1 MRSSDLRGVFAP
13 LVTPFDEGLKV
24 DDERLRGHVRWLMG
38 RVEGLVCTSD
48 VGEFVHLTE
57 TERVEV
63 WRSVMD
69 EVDGRVPVIVGS
81 GSSST
86 KVAKELTLKAAEMG
100 VDAALVVDPYFYRS
114 SGKERYEHFQA
125 LDALGL
131 PLINHNV
138 CRYTGAERE
147 WWTTEGIA
155 ALENVIGIL
164 DATGDMAYT
173 ATLTEKVDDAAIL
186 AGKDEV
192 AAMALAQGCSA
203 AVPPTANFIPDLWS
217 EIYAAIGA
225 NDLDSARS
233 LQMRIQKTCRISHT
247 CPHHVAKAALWMM
260 GRDMGRPAPPALP
273 GDNFLHED
281 WDELRHQLAGLGLLD
296 TKKVRM
302 TVGDASWDSTVASIP
317 HTPDSV
323 DLRMLIGEAYSGPSA
338 HEAAHVDL
346 LIGSD
351 DGPVGRAYDA
361 SLLNDREGRVRELMS
376 MPRCM
381 VVPTVTARTAK
392 QKRHMELASAGVV
405 QAVEEAVGDGFLPRD
420 MLDRIRLIAN
430 VFVHPGAANERR
442 IRVNNYKAM
451 RNAIRRAVEG
461 RPHAEE
467 LVWLKD
473 SVRHPTRYTP

>member
-1 MRSSDLRGVFAP
+1 MKSGDLQGIFTP
-13 LVTPFDEGLKV
+13 LVTPFDERLNV
-24 DDERLRGHVRWLMG
+24 DEQRLRGHVRWLMG
-38 RVEGLVCTSD
+38 RVDGLVCTSD
-48 VGEFVHLTE
+48 VGEFVQLTE

-63 WRSVMD
+63 WKMVID

-86 KVAKELTLKAAEMG
+86 KVAKELTLKASDLGA
-100 VDAALVVDPYFYRS
+100 DAALVVDPYFYRS

-125 LDALGL
+125 LNALGF

-155 ALENVIGIL
+155 DLDNVIGIL

-173 ATLTEKVDDAAIL
+173 ATLNEKVEDAAII

-192 AAMALAQGCSA
+192 AAMALAQGCKA
-203 AVPPTANFIPDLWS
+203 AVLPTANFIPDLWN
-217 EIYAAIGA
+217 AIFKAITA

-233 LQMRIQKTCRISHT
+233 LQMRIQKICRISHT

-281 WDELRHQLAGLGLLD
+281 WEELRHQLSGLGLLAA
-296 TKKVRM
+296 KSVRM
-302 TVGDASWDSTVASIP
+302 TIGDGSCDSSVASIP
-317 HTPDSV
+317 HTPDAV

-346 LIGSD
+346 LIGAD
-351 DGPVGRAYDA
+351 DGPVGRAYEA
-361 SLLNDREGRVRELMS
+361 SLVNDKEGRVKEVMDS
-376 MPRCM
+376 PRCM
-381 VVPTVTARTAK
+381 VVPTVTPRTAK
-392 QKRHMELASAGVV
+392 QKRHMQLASAGVV
-405 QAVEEAVGDGFLPRD
+405 QAVEEAVEDGFLPRE
-420 MLDRIRLIAN
+420 MLDRVRLIAN
-430 VFVHPGAANERR
+430 VFVHPAAANERR